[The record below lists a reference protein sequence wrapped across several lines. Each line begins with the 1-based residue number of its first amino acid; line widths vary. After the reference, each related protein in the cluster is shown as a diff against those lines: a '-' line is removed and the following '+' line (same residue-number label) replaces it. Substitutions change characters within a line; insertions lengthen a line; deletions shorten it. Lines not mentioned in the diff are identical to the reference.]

1 MGHRISLRVKKH
13 TVLSILFLKQRTVSP
28 TPESIL

>member
-13 TVLSILFLKQRTVSP
+13 TVLSLMFLKQRTVSP
-28 TPESIL
+28 PPESLL